1 LTQQQGET
9 LALKLEQQLLLRV
22 LEQQLLVL
30 EQQLLVLVLQQQAQP
45 QALVPH

>member
-30 EQQLLVLVLQQQAQP
+30 VLQQQAQVQV
-45 QALVPH
+45 QALQQLALL

>member
-30 EQQLLVLVLQQQAQP
+30 VLQQQAQP
-45 QALVPH
+45 QAQVLQQLALL

>member
-1 LTQQQGET
+1 LAQQQGET

-30 EQQLLVLVLQQQAQP
+30 VLQQQAQVQV
-45 QALVPH
+45 QALQQLALL

>member
-30 EQQLLVLVLQQQAQP
+30 VLQQQAQP

>member
-9 LALKLEQQLLLRV
+9 LALKLEQQQLLR
-22 LEQQLLVL
+22 VL